1 MVFKKSAA
9 GCKSG
14 EITVYTHTNN
24 KHRKAYRDFVV
35 VFLFVFFFK
44 TEGAE
49 VRLYCTKQLG
59 GKNTNRL
66 YFGMVARYKE
76 RRKMQN
82 LFLLMEEF
90 YGTCIF

>member
-1 MVFKKSAA
+1 MVKLQH
-9 GCKSG
+9 
-14 EITVYTHTNN
+14 THTQITNTGR
-24 KHRKAYRDFVV
+24 HTEILL
-35 VFLFVFFFK
+35 LFSCFFFFLK

-66 YFGMVARYKE
+66 YFGMVACYKE

-90 YGTCIF
+90 YGTRIF